1 MAYIS
6 IAIVKYLLII
16 LAFIACNSK
25 APHQQ
30 GDKTGNSIALMDSS
44 IKVIRNIDIYD
55 ECNYKKADLLIEL
68 KTHNKDS
75 LLQAAQ
81 TLAGILQKQIV
92 YDSTCARKDK
102 AMQLFLYD
110 KMDGYKESHYYIRG
124 ELTGEQS
131 PNAEFCVF

>member
-6 IAIVKYLLII
+6 IAIMKYLLII
-16 LAFIACNSK
+16 LALISCKSKTPDQPVNSV
-25 APHQQ
+25 
-30 GDKTGNSIALMDSS
+30 ALMDAS
-44 IKVIRNIDIYD
+44 IRVIKEIDIYD

-75 LLQAAQ
+75 LLRAAQ

-102 AMQLFLYD
+102 AVQLFLYD

-131 PNAEFCVF
+131 PKAEFGAF

>member
-1 MAYIS
+1 M
-6 IAIVKYLLII
+6 KYLLII
-16 LAFIACNSK
+16 LALISCKSKTPDKPVNSV
-25 APHQQ
+25 
-30 GDKTGNSIALMDSS
+30 ALMDAS
-44 IKVIRNIDIYD
+44 IRVIKEIDIYD

-75 LLQAAQ
+75 LLRAAQ

-102 AMQLFLYD
+102 AVQLFLYD

-131 PNAEFCVF
+131 PKAEFGAF

>member
-1 MAYIS
+1 MDAS
-6 IAIVKYLLII
+6 IRV
-16 LAFIACNSK
+16 
-25 APHQQ
+25 
-30 GDKTGNSIALMDSS
+30 
-44 IKVIRNIDIYD
+44 IKEIDIYD

-75 LLQAAQ
+75 LLRAAQ

-102 AMQLFLYD
+102 AVQLFLYD

-131 PNAEFCVF
+131 PKTEFGAF

>member
-6 IAIVKYLLII
+6 IAIMKYLLII
-16 LAFIACNSK
+16 LALISCKSKTPDQPVNSV
-25 APHQQ
+25 
-30 GDKTGNSIALMDSS
+30 ALMDAS
-44 IKVIRNIDIYD
+44 IRVIKEIDIYD

-75 LLQAAQ
+75 LLRAAQ

-102 AMQLFLYD
+102 AVQLFLYD

-124 ELTGEQS
+124 EVTGSE
-131 PNAEFCVF
+131 PAKAEFSTF

>member
-6 IAIVKYLLII
+6 IAIMKYLLII
-16 LAFIACNSK
+16 LALISCKSKTPDQPVNSV
-25 APHQQ
+25 
-30 GDKTGNSIALMDSS
+30 ALMDAS
-44 IKVIRNIDIYD
+44 IRVIKEIDIYD

-75 LLQAAQ
+75 LLRAAQ

-102 AMQLFLYD
+102 AVQLFLYD

-124 ELTGEQS
+124 ELTGSQS
-131 PNAEFCVF
+131 PKADFGAF

>member
-1 MAYIS
+1 
-6 IAIVKYLLII
+6 VKYLLII
-16 LAFIACNSK
+16 LTFIACTSK

-68 KTHNKDS
+68 KTHYKDS
-75 LLQAAQ
+75 LLRAAQ
-81 TLAGILQKQIV
+81 MLTGILQKQID

-102 AMQLFLYD
+102 TVQLFLYE
-110 KMDGYKESHYYIRG
+110 KMDGYKDTHYYIRG
-124 ELTGEQS
+124 EVAGSES
-131 PNAEFCVF
+131 PKSEFCLF